1 MVLFVISLLLLT
13 LMVCLTLSI
22 GMKVREK
29 MEVQAMSDA
38 AAYSNAAVTARVYN
52 EIALMSRAQI
62 GHMVSMAGVQ
72 SLISWTSAYRAQA
85 NAILADYLFISAQY
99 AARAAKCCKTFT
111 SCPFEC
117 PCAAV
122 AAVESFL
129 SVIDVYN
136 KSSKVFKKFDQLD
149 MAAADQVR
157 DLQGAASRLYA
168 AQLVEWVRLG
178 LKLNGQ
184 NQADDIVKAA
194 RAGSPWPGELSAP
207 GSAGSLDSVTLREIL
222 PFLGATNPL
231 DISNSHHL
239 YAGMGSRGFSFT
251 TIRGGLANVVLNQQL
266 KKNFV
271 NKKDTFVAED
281 TGSAYFAS
289 TMNHGNLQPSG
300 AFSWADDHGTN
311 MLKFNRAFAPCKKY
325 SFAMAATVKL
335 KSTDIDDTSD
345 DHTWLPPSLLLFGE
359 EDKQPPEKRH
369 TLGSCTRCPGMW
381 PTFVDYNPIRLVQ
394 PSDNWGQPKN
404 YAVIQRDYAVRG
416 TRADPWNLLF
426 RFRFSKNRVST
437 FDNRGIQL
445 ADGTNI
451 SKQTGLSAGIAY
463 YHRKGHWKEPPNL
476 LNPYWRATI
485 VPLTVDA
492 QGRDDDVSNTL
503 NDVGA
508 GWAAAAWGGLRGQG
522 YEGGP

>member
-29 MEVQAMSDA
+29 MEVQAMADA

-72 SLISWTSAYRAQA
+72 SLISWTTAYRANA
-85 NAILADYLFISAQY
+85 NAIFLNYTIITAQY
-99 AARAAKCCKTFT
+99 VARAASCCKTFT
-111 SCPFEC
+111 SCPLEC
-117 PCAAV
+117 PCAVV
-122 AAVESFL
+122 AAAQSAI
-129 SVIDVYN
+129 SAINVYT
-136 KSSKVFKKFDQLD
+136 KGQKVFKQFDQLD
-149 MAAADQVR
+149 QAAADQVR

-168 AQLVEWVRLG
+168 AQLIEWGRLG
-178 LKLNGQ
+178 LKLNSQ
-184 NQADDIVKAA
+184 DLADDIVDAA
-194 RAGSPWPGELSAP
+194 KAGSPWPGELKAP
-207 GSAGSLDSVTLREIL
+207 NGGDSVTLREIM

-239 YAGMGSRGFSFT
+239 YAGMGSRGFTFT

-266 KKNFV
+266 KNNFV
-271 NKKDTFVAED
+271 NKQDQLTVVD
-281 TGSAYFAS
+281 LGSAYFAS
-289 TMNHGNLQPSG
+289 TQNHGDLQPSG
-300 AFSWADDHGTN
+300 AFAWADDHGANT
-311 MLKFNRAFAPCKKY
+311 LRFNRAFAPCKKY
-325 SFAMAATVKL
+325 SSIMPVLADL
-335 KSTDIDDTSD
+335 KSTDSGDSTDEHFWFPKTFIF
-345 DHTWLPPSLLLFGE
+345 FGDS
-359 EDKQPPEKRH
+359 DKQPADTRH
-369 TLGSCTRCPGMW
+369 TLGGCVRCPGMW
-381 PTFVDYNPIRLVQ
+381 PTFVDYNPVRLVM

-404 YAVIQRDYAVRG
+404 YAVIQRDYSVRG

-426 RFRFSKNRVST
+426 RFRFSPNRTSQ

-485 VPLTVDA
+485 VPLTIDS
-492 QGRDDDVSNTL
+492 QGRGGDVADTL

-508 GWAAAAWGGLRGQG
+508 GWAATAWNGLRGQG